1 MITPT
6 IDSYVIPS
14 QDTTKL
20 DLQIYKKIAKI
31 SNFGIWQKNLYVTH
45 FLKLLRCINMKR
57 IQWVLWKI
65 QSGHE
70 SIHRWTDRRTDKRTR
85 WNYTTLFQ
93 LRWSG
98 GITIHNS
105 FTPYLKALCTMT
117 ALSYK
122 CTKQMHLFCINQ
134 HKTIFILTMKCQ
146 KYKSYKNFQQIICKM
161 DTFEASVYVYINGW
175 VQDCNNSIANALEL
189 LQSCNKPSIC
199 WTKELYS
206 LQEPTTNNYPSS
218 MLTHWGRDKMA
229 AVSQTTLSNAFSW
242 MKML

>member
-1 MITPT
+1 MITPS

-14 QDTTKL
+14 QDKTKL
-20 DLQIYKKIAKI
+20 DLQIYKKNCQKFKFWNLAKKMYTWHTFWKMYKYETDPV
-31 SNFGIWQKNLYVTH
+31 SLV
-45 FLKLLRCINMKR
+45 KL
-57 IQWVLWKI
+57 

-70 SIHRWTDRRTDKRTR
+70 SIHRRTDRWTDKRTR
-85 WNYTTLFQ
+85 WNYTTPFQ

-117 ALSYK
+117 PLSYK

-146 KYKSYKNFQQIICKM
+146 KYESYKNFQQTICEM

-206 LQEPTTNNYPSS
+206 LQESMTNNYPGS
-218 MLTHWGRDKMA
+218 MLTASENIHTED
-229 AVSQTTLSNAFSW
+229 
-242 MKML
+242 